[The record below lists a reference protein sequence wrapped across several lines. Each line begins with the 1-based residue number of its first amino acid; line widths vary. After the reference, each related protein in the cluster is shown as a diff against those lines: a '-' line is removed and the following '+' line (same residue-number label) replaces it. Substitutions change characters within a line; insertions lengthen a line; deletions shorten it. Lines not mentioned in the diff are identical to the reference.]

1 LKQGIGKD
9 TTRRGFVEVR
19 DIQYRRKHIDG
30 EVFVA
35 IQSW

>member
-1 LKQGIGKD
+1 LNQGIGKN
-9 TTRRGFVEVR
+9 TTRNGFVEVG

-35 IQSW
+35 I